1 MQVRILP
8 SRQNIKTYKYFEK
21 QNTFHIF
28 VYNLK
33 VLLKYLALSY
43 KGILL
48 RTVNPSILVRVQVE
62 PLLLIYSAWSSLTIL
77 KSIEIYS
84 AIEAVT
90 V

>member
-1 MQVRILP
+1 M
-8 SRQNIKTYKYFEK
+8 
-21 QNTFHIF
+21 
-28 VYNLK
+28 
-33 VLLKYLALSY
+33 ALSY

-84 AIEAVT
+84 ATEAVT
-90 V
+90 VYVAYMPE